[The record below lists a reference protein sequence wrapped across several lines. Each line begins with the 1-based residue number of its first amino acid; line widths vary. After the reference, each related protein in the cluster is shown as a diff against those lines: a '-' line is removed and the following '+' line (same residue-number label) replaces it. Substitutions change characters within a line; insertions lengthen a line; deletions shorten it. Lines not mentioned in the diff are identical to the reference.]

1 MQSLIQSVLGVA
13 QESEILT
20 NLHLLLVLRPHFE
33 S

>member
-1 MQSLIQSVLGVA
+1 MQLLIQSVLGVA

-20 NLHLLLVLRPHFE
+20 NLHVLLVLRPHCE